1 MIRIAIDYMYQRSE
15 AATDVDILALWHSDK
30 FSFQSWINLNQ
41 MMLHVN
47 VNRTRLIEKLKSLEN
62 QEFIESLG
70 DWENMEKE
78 ERKKYMDLDPN
89 TDWKQKYNYK
99 ITEYGVKTFKKIR
112 EQCLDEDTQKIL
124 RMPVNT

>member
-1 MIRIAIDYMYQRSE
+1 MYQRSE
-15 AATDVDILALWHSDK
+15 AETNMDVLALWHTAK

-47 VNRTRLIEKLKSLEN
+47 VNRTRLIEKLKVLEK
-62 QEFIESLG
+62 QGFFESLD

-112 EQCLDEDTQKIL
+112 ERCLDEDTQKIL